1 MNNGSAGLRTWTQ
14 RFTVASVGS
23 FVSSLLALLGEA
35 NEAAVLIGVFGF
47 ICPMVFGMA
56 YLLLP
61 SYVGETLVDQRLA
74 GIHFVLAYVGVILLV
89 ADQLG
94 TEEIPL
100 KLLGVTLWAI
110 GTLVFV
116 GSLLAT
122 VGPTAVGTVA
132 ETLRGSGRSQRS
144 TRLATTMIPVAVGY
158 LLIGTIAL
166 LTIVAPLQIGAITVA
181 QVVHYYLIG
190 FATLLIYALG
200 TRLLT
205 AFFHVSLPRPV
216 VWAML
221 ITGAIAPAFL
231 GTFLWIDPWFQVGGV
246 FATLSMLGYAGIVL
260 LVVLKTDRRRVGVSG
275 IALGAIAGGAR
286 RRVGGSGRVRSR
298 AADVHRRPSNAHL
311 GRVLSAYN
319 RRICVSI
326 LPDYGRSV
334 YGCERAIGPHD
345 DWRAWGRCRH
355 TVGRSCLSVRIGTRN
370 RASRIHSRY
379 DRMWLPSRTS
389 IFERLRIICSNT
401 TAERTRTMRPLSEH
415 VRE

>member
-1 MNNGSAGLRTWTQ
+1 
-14 RFTVASVGS
+14 
-23 FVSSLLALLGEA
+23 
-35 NEAAVLIGVFGF
+35 
-47 ICPMVFGMA
+47 MVFGMA

-158 LLIGTIAL
+158 LLIGNDRPPHNCRSVTDRCDNGSTGRPL
-166 LTIVAPLQIGAITVA
+166 LPYRIRNAVNLCSRYAAA
-181 QVVHYYLIG
+181 DG
-190 FATLLIYALG
+190 FLP
-200 TRLLT
+200 R
-205 AFFHVSLPRPV
+205 FVLPRPV

-275 IALGAIAGGAR
+275 IALGAIAGGPPSCR
-286 RRVGGSGRVRSR
+286 RFWSCSESGS
-298 AADVHRRPSNAHL
+298 RRPSPSIERSSWPGSFRL
-311 GRVLSAYN
+311 QSSDM
-319 RRICVSI
+319 RIYSSR
-326 LPDYGRSV
+326 L
-334 YGCERAIGPHD
+334 RAISLRVRTRDRPA
-345 DWRAWGRCRH
+345 RRLACLGRCRH

-389 IFERLRIICSNT
+389 ILND
-401 TAERTRTMRPLSEH
+401 
-415 VRE
+415 

>member
-1 MNNGSAGLRTWTQ
+1 
-14 RFTVASVGS
+14 
-23 FVSSLLALLGEA
+23 
-35 NEAAVLIGVFGF
+35 
-47 ICPMVFGMA
+47 MVFGMA

-158 LLIGTIAL
+158 LLIGTIASPHNCRSVTDRCDNGSTGRPL
-166 LTIVAPLQIGAITVA
+166 LPYRIRNAVNLCSRYAAA
-181 QVVHYYLIG
+181 DG
-190 FATLLIYALG
+190 F
-200 TRLLT
+200 
-205 AFFHVSLPRPV
+205 LPRFVTP
-216 VWAML
+216 
-221 ITGAIAPAFL
+221 P
-231 GTFLWIDPWFQVGGV
+231 
-246 FATLSMLGYAGIVL
+246 SRLGYAHNRSYRACLSGNVPL
-260 LVVLKTDRRRVGVSG
+260 DRSVVPGRRCVRDTLDARVCGHRAARCSENRSQTRIGVSG
-275 IALGAIAGGAR
+275 IALGAIAGGPPSCR
-286 RRVGGSGRVRSR
+286 RFWSCSSR

-334 YGCERAIGPHD
+334 SGCCFCGLSS
-345 DWRAWGRCRH
+345 CRSGC
-355 TVGRSCLSVRIGTRN
+355 V
-370 RASRIHSRY
+370 A
-379 DRMWLPSRTS
+379 
-389 IFERLRIICSNT
+389 
-401 TAERTRTMRPLSEH
+401 
-415 VRE
+415 

>member
-1 MNNGSAGLRTWTQ
+1 MS
-14 RFTVASVGS
+14 
-23 FVSSLLALLGEA
+23 VSS
-35 NEAAVLIGVFGF
+35 FF
-47 ICPMVFGMA
+47 
-56 YLLLP
+56 
-61 SYVGETLVDQRLA
+61 
-74 GIHFVLAYVGVILLV
+74 V

-231 GTFLWIDPWFQVGGV
+231 GTFLWIDPWFPG
-246 FATLSMLGYAGIVL
+246 
-260 LVVLKTDRRRVGVSG
+260 RRCVRDTRCSG
-275 IALGAIAGGAR
+275 M
-286 RRVGGSGRVRSR
+286 
-298 AADVHRRPSNAHL
+298 
-311 GRVLSAYN
+311 
-319 RRICVSI
+319 
-326 LPDYGRSV
+326 
-334 YGCERAIGPHD
+334 
-345 DWRAWGRCRH
+345 
-355 TVGRSCLSVRIGTRN
+355 
-370 RASRIHSRY
+370 RASC
-379 DRMWLPSRTS
+379 
-389 IFERLRIICSNT
+389 CS
-401 TAERTRTMRPLSEH
+401 LF
-415 VRE
+415 

>member
-158 LLIGTIAL
+158 LPHRNDRPPHNCRSVTDRCDNGSTGRPL
-166 LTIVAPLQIGAITVA
+166 LPYRIRNAVNLCSRYAAA
-181 QVVHYYLIG
+181 DG
-190 FATLLIYALG
+190 F
-200 TRLLT
+200 
-205 AFFHVSLPRPV
+205 LPRFVTP
-216 VWAML
+216 
-221 ITGAIAPAFL
+221 P
-231 GTFLWIDPWFQVGGV
+231 
-246 FATLSMLGYAGIVL
+246 SRLGYAHNRSYRACLSGNVPL
-260 LVVLKTDRRRVGVSG
+260 DRSVVPGRRCVRDTLDARVCGHRAARCSENRSQTSRRIGDRTRCNRRRG
-275 IALGAIAGGAR
+275 R
-286 RRVGGSGRVRSR
+286 RRRRFWSCSESGS
-298 AADVHRRPSNAHL
+298 RRPSPSIERSSWPGSFRL
-311 GRVLSAYN
+311 QSSDM
-319 RRICVSI
+319 RIYSSR
-326 LPDYGRSV
+326 L
-334 YGCERAIGPHD
+334 RAI
-345 DWRAWGRCRH
+345 
-355 TVGRSCLSVRIGTRN
+355 S
-370 RASRIHSRY
+370 
-379 DRMWLPSRTS
+379 
-389 IFERLRIICSNT
+389 LRV
-401 TAERTRTMRPLSEH
+401 RTRDRPARRLACLGS
-415 VRE
+415 VSPYSR